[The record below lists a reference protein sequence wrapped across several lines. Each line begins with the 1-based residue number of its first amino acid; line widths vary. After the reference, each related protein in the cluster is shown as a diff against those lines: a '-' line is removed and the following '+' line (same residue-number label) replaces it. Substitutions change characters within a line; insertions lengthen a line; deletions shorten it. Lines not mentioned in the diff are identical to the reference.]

1 MNIFSELC
9 SFDTPANLFL
19 NKSIRTYSAPDFSA
33 MIKDLSLLGWTRE
46 KIAFVLP
53 VSGASTISEWSH
65 GSLMNFDNGNA
76 FIELWKH
83 LTDKT
88 EKEMPRINRHHIA
101 G

>member
-1 MNIFSELC
+1 MNIFGELC

-19 NKSIRTYSAPDFSA
+19 NKSIRAYLAPSFSA
-33 MIKDLSLLGWTRE
+33 MIRDLSLLGWTHE

-53 VSGASTISEWSH
+53 MAGASSVSEWSH
-65 GSLMNFDNGNA
+65 GSLMNFDNGSA

-88 EKEMPRINRHHIA
+88 EKEIPRINRHHIA
-101 G
+101 R

>member
-9 SFDTPANLFL
+9 SFDTPADLFL
-19 NKSIRTYSAPDFSA
+19 NKSIRAYLAPSFSA
-33 MIKDLSLLGWTRE
+33 MIRDLSLLGWTHE

-53 VSGASTISEWSH
+53 MAGASSVSEWSH

-88 EKEMPRINRHHIA
+88 EKEIPRINRHHIA
-101 G
+101 R

>member
-19 NKSIRTYSAPDFSA
+19 NKSIRTYSAPDFSV
-33 MIKDLSLLGWTRE
+33 MIKDLSLLGWTHE

>member
-1 MNIFSELC
+1 MNIFGELY

-19 NKSIRTYSAPDFSA
+19 NKSIRAYLAPNFST
-33 MIKDLSLLGWTRE
+33 MIKDLSLLGWTHE

-53 VSGASTISEWSH
+53 VAGASTISEWSH
-65 GSLMNFDNGNA
+65 GGLMNFDNGEA

-83 LTDKT
+83 LTNKT
-88 EKEMPRINRHHIA
+88 EKEMPRINRHLIA

>member
-19 NKSIRTYSAPDFSA
+19 NKSIRAYLAPNFSA
-33 MIKDLSLLGWTRE
+33 MIKDLSLLGWTYE
-46 KIAFVLP
+46 KIADVLP
-53 VSGASTISEWSH
+53 VSGASTVSEWAH
-65 GSLMNFDNGNA
+65 GRPMNYDNGGA

-88 EKEMPRINRHHIA
+88 EKEIPRINRQHIA

>member
-19 NKSIRTYSAPDFSA
+19 NKSIRAYLAPNFSA
-33 MIKDLSLLGWTRE
+33 MIKDLSLLGWTHE

-65 GSLMNFDNGNA
+65 
-76 FIELWKH
+76 
-83 LTDKT
+83 
-88 EKEMPRINRHHIA
+88 
-101 G
+101 

>member
-19 NKSIRTYSAPDFSA
+19 NKSIRAYLAPNFSV
-33 MIKDLSLLGWTRE
+33 MIKDLSLLGWTHE

-53 VSGASTISEWSH
+53 VAGASTISEWSH

-88 EKEMPRINRHHIA
+88 EKEMPRINRYHIA